1 MIKTSTKLRKAFKK
15 LGIELVKRNTNLYKF
30 EFGQIYMLLSVDEEL
45 KRYAIIMP
53 TIDIDDYLNKLMF
66 DAIIESLEE
75 TCGNYS
81 GYWNDGVPFVA
92 SPHYSILDAKEE
104 NTDWLWEQLKDAI
117 FAFTFVE
124 GWIYV
129 FSDPAHLQAMGFPE
143 LAEKLSEFNKEN
155 ERSANK
161 I

>member
-1 MIKTSTKLRKAFKK
+1 MTKTSTKLRKAFKK
-15 LGIELVKRNTNLYKF
+15 LGIELIKRNTNLYKF

-53 TIDIDDYLNKLMF
+53 TIDIDDSLNKLMF

-75 TCGNYS
+75 TYGNYS

-92 SPHYSILDAKEE
+92 SPHYSILDAEEE

-155 ERSANK
+155 EKSANQ